1 MSHKIFLHNHPY
13 EPFLFPEAT
22 KVIVGTLP
30 PPRFTSRELRE
41 KDVDFCYGSCNGMLW
56 PILNEI
62 FGLGLKYETTNE
74 AIAQRKNFLIQN
86 KIGVCDIVQ
95 SAERHKIDASD
106 LGMQNVVLRDLVGY
120 LQQYPNIA
128 TILFMG
134 GNSKNGPEYFFRK
147 QLKTYGLKLEVISD
161 VVPRIHQFELPG
173 VDRKP
178 DSRLIKTVS
187 FTAPSG
193 AANRAVG
200 SLQLY
205 KDLKNKNPGFNTFD
219 FRVMQ
224 YRDFF

>member
-1 MSHKIFLHNHPY
+1 
-13 EPFLFPEAT
+13 
-22 KVIVGTLP
+22 
-30 PPRFTSRELRE
+30 
-41 KDVDFCYGSCNGMLW
+41 MLW

-62 FGLGLKYETTNE
+62 FDLGLKYETTNE
-74 AIAQRKNFLIQN
+74 AIAQRKNFLIQK
-86 KIGVCDIVQ
+86 KIAVCDIVQ
-95 SAERHKIDASD
+95 SAERTKVDASD

-120 LQQYPNIA
+120 LQQYPNIT

-161 VVPRIHQFELPG
+161 VVPRIYQFQLPTTAENSG
-173 VDRKP
+173 GMRVV
-178 DSRLIKTVS
+178 KTVS
-187 FTAPSG
+187 LTAPSG

-205 KDLKNKNPGFNTFD
+205 KDLKNKNPEFNTFD